1 LATGGI
7 AFFFLALSIGRLIGS
22 AVLNFMSARQFLLVT
37 AGLSVL
43 GTLGIMLGS
52 KEVAV
57 GSIFLTG
64 LGFGNV
70 FPLVFS
76 ILIDRMPERS
86 AELSGLLCMAI
97 AGGAVMPLV
106 MGAVNDAFGSATA
119 AMAVPF
125 LSCLYILFLAVRAAR
140 EAKG

>member
-1 LATGGI
+1 V
-7 AFFFLALSIGRLIGS
+7 ALSVGRLVGS

-37 AGLSVL
+37 AALSVL
-43 GTLGIMLGS
+43 GTLGILIGS

-57 GSIFLTG
+57 VSVFLTG
-64 LGFGNV
+64 LGFGNI

-76 ILIDRMPERS
+76 ILVDRMPERS

-106 MGAVNDAFGSATA
+106 MGAAQDIFGSAAA

-125 LSCLYILFLAVRAAR
+125 LSCLYILFLALRAAR
-140 EAKG
+140 EARA

>member
-1 LATGGI
+1 
-7 AFFFLALSIGRLIGS
+7 
-22 AVLNFMSARQFLLVT
+22 
-37 AGLSVL
+37 VL

-52 KEVAV
+52 KEIAV

-64 LGFGNV
+64 LGFGNI

-97 AGGAVMPLV
+97 AGGAVMPPV
-106 MGAVNDAFGSATA
+106 MGKLSDTFGSITA

-125 LSCLYILFLAVRAAR
+125 VSCLYILFLALRAVR
-140 EAKG
+140 EAKA

>member
-1 LATGGI
+1 V
-7 AFFFLALSIGRLIGS
+7 ALSLGRLIGS
-22 AVLNFMSARQFLLVT
+22 AVLSFMSARRFLVVT
-37 AGLSVL
+37 SALSVL

-52 KEVAV
+52 KEVALA
-57 GSIFLTG
+57 SIFLTG
-64 LGFGNV
+64 LGFGNI

-76 ILIDRMPERS
+76 LLIDAMPERS

-106 MGAVNDAFGSATA
+106 MGAVNDAFSSATA

-125 LSCLYILFLAVRAAR
+125 VSCLYILALSLRSPH
-140 EAKG
+140 EANA